1 MQFRIQQAADKDGS
15 LQGVGDLTELT
26 SKFDFLTKGLTS
38 GAEMQRAQ
46 RDMQVQHESE
56 IQTMQM
62 SLKKLEKEIGYKDE
76 EVRHYKNM
84 ASQAAENYE
93 KCERT
98 IGNLEKK
105 LIDKEKENERVEGR
119 IVELEV
125 RIGKLNTEK
134 FQLCQ
139 EFESNER
146 EKSELNRTIE
156 DLNLTIQSLTR
167 DMEHN
172 KAEHDER
179 EQAMKQMQET
189 LMKKAEQNQRLSETV
204 NNIKN

>member
-1 MQFRIQQAADKDGS
+1 
-15 LQGVGDLTELT
+15 
-26 SKFDFLTKGLTS
+26 
-38 GAEMQRAQ
+38 
-46 RDMQVQHESE
+46 MQVQHEAE

-62 SLKKLEKEIGYKDE
+62 SLKKLEKELGYKDE

-84 ASQAAENYE
+84 ASQAAENFE

-105 LIDKEKENERVEGR
+105 LIEKEKENQGLEGR

-134 FQLCQ
+134 FELCK
-139 EFESNER
+139 EFEVNEAQ
-146 EKSELNRTIE
+146 KTSLNGTIE

-167 DMEHN
+167 DMEQN
-172 KAEHDER
+172 RVEHDER